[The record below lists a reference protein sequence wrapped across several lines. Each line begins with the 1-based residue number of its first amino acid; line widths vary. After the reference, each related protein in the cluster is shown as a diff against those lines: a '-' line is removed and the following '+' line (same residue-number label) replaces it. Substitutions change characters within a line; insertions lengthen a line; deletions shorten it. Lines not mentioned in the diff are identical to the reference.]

1 MAYVSKT
8 QLINRIIDK
17 YIDRFMPNG
26 HAGYEQR
33 IQQLRIGLNTMTVV
47 LLKAYYKLVSEVR

>member
-1 MAYVSKT
+1 MAYVSKA

-26 HAGYEQR
+26 DARYEQR